1 MTDTLTFEQA
11 CETVMQHIEARNW
24 DKTNTSRGIAISIA
38 LEAAELLEYFQQQ
51 EESFGRGDDMASEL
65 ADVFIY
71 GIQFARMNNIDIP
84 LAIQQKIEKMEKK
97 YPVELFEIEDEKKR
111 KEAWLE
117 AKINYKKDTTLQE
130 AKDNFVLLHA
140 YRIRLTPL
148 QQLGNHLQVYVS

>member
-1 MTDTLTFEQA
+1 MTNTLTFEQA
-11 CETVMQHIEARNW
+11 CETAMQHIEARNW

-38 LEAAELLEYFQQQ
+38 LEAAELLEYFQWQ

-117 AKINYKKDTTLQE
+117 AKINYKKDTTL
-130 AKDNFVLLHA
+130 
-140 YRIRLTPL
+140 
-148 QQLGNHLQVYVS
+148 